1 MLTRRL
7 ARIGWLL
14 DPDRRRN
21 DRQLVRAARF
31 HAERLEDR
39 FMMSADGPA
48 AANPPGVVVFSAGD
62 EFSTVAA
69 SVPLRTQETT
79 IPVAANGDLQRFQS
93 TAEFEAWLLEAATA
107 QYGHLFGQ
115 LTYHYG
121 WNWHAIDYTD
131 ALDGD
136 VFAPVLRESA
146 NVTFNGAHSATN
158 LQLAGVDEAD
168 LVETDGEYLYIIS
181 GKDLVIVKAGV
192 GDELQ
197 VVSRVQLDERPVGMY
212 LSGDRLALVS
222 ASAPMGFGSP
232 FRLGRPLIWSGMPL
246 FTNDLAFSPQEIKP
260 PTTTVTLLDIT
271 DRAAPTLV
279 HKTEMDG
286 QLVTSRTVD
295 GQLRLVLTN
304 DMQLPMPIARPVE
317 GTGGAEQSAPIAE
330 SNQIRLAVDMA
341 WWYPVVEANYVYE
354 TRDEYLARVREEILD
369 AAGPQFRS
377 LALDGSVISE
387 TPLLSATEIYRPA
400 SHLDRHAVT
409 VATLDLTS
417 DGMGPAATATIMAN
431 AVQQVYVDE
440 DSIYVFAEQAPDQNW
455 SEVGLWFAGEMPK
468 TGVWKF
474 EIDNQSH
481 DIELVATGEFDGALL
496 NQFAADE
503 HDGRLRVVTEARW
516 NSVRQSLHVLEQ
528 VGDELKVVGTLDGIA
543 TNEQLYSVR
552 FIENTVFFVTFRQT
566 DPLFVV
572 DLSDPVNPQLRGELH
587 IPGFSDYLQ
596 PIDEHH
602 LLAIGRNAD
611 ENTGQFQELQVSI
624 FDVSDLTD
632 PQLLHRYSFDGGR
645 STMTPATGDR
655 WSRGDG
661 DHHAVSYFATD
672 QILAL
677 PIYTAADIAWFSDVD
692 QEGAMFEAG
701 KGGLQ
706 VFRIDLAEGFMPLGI
721 IEHDTL
727 VERSMQIGEHLY
739 AISNGTLTVHEL
751 TDPSVRLGELNIA
764 ATGAEHIALTFYEA
778 AIETVSQK
786 SNDLLRERPGSRAVW
801 MPAAP
806 ERIRFKPAMRAFD
819 FADIPSSEPLD
830 DELVNA
836 IAIDAA
842 SAAESSAASMV
853 DLLPVDNTTDDGE
866 DSDRPGRQ
874 LLARRGAFRPV
885 AARLGV

>member
-1 MLTRRL
+1 MLTPRL
-7 ARIGWLL
+7 ARVGWLL
-14 DPDRRRN
+14 DPVRRRN
-21 DRQLVRAARF
+21 APQLVRAARF

-48 AANPPGVVVFSAGD
+48 AANPPSVAVFSAGD
-62 EFSTVAA
+62 ELTAA
-69 SVPLRTQETT
+69 AAFVSRTTNETT
-79 IPVAANGDLQRFQS
+79 IPVATNNDLQRFES
-93 TAEFEAWLLEAATA
+93 TSDFEAWLLEAATA

-115 LTYHYG
+115 PTYHYG
-121 WNWHAIDYTD
+121 WNWNTIDYD
-131 ALDGD
+131 ALDIG
-136 VFAPVLRESA
+136 VFAPVLRGSA

-158 LQLAGVDEAD
+158 VQVAGVDEAD

-192 GDELQ
+192 GEELQ

-222 ASAPMGFGSP
+222 SSATAGFGSSL
-232 FRLGRPLIWSGMPL
+232 RLGRPLIWGGMPL
-246 FTNDLAFSPQEIKP
+246 FTNDLTFSPQEMKP
-260 PTTTVTLLDIT
+260 PTTTITLLDIS

-304 DMQLPMPIARPVE
+304 DMHLPMPIARPVE
-317 GTGGAEQSAPIAE
+317 QSDKAEQSKQDPGPIADID
-330 SNQIRLAVDMA
+330 QFKIAVDMA
-341 WWYPVVEANYVYE
+341 WLYPVGEASYVYE

-369 AAGPQFRS
+369 AVEPQIRS
-377 LALDGSVISE
+377 LSLDGSVISE
-387 TPLLSATEIYRPA
+387 TLLLNPTEIYRPA
-400 SHLDRHAVT
+400 SQLNRHAVT
-409 VATLDLTS
+409 VATFDLTS
-417 DGMGPAATATIMAN
+417 EVMGPAATATIMTN
-431 AVQQVYVDE
+431 VLPQVYVDE
-440 DSIYVFAEQAPDQNW
+440 DSIYVFAEQAPNQH
-455 SEVGLWFAGEMPK
+455 LWFAGQMPT

-481 DIELVATGEFDGALL
+481 DVDLVATGEFDGALL

-503 HDGRLRVVTEARW
+503 HDGRLRVVTEPRW
-516 NSVRQSLHVLEQ
+516 SSVGQSLHVLEQ
-528 VGDELKVVGTLDGIA
+528 VGDELKIVGSLDGIA
-543 TNEQLYSVR
+543 SNEQLYSVR
-552 FIENTVFFVTFRQT
+552 FLENTVFFVTFRQT

-596 PIDEHH
+596 PIDENH

-661 DHHAVSYFATD
+661 DHHAVSYFAAE
-672 QILAL
+672 QIFAL
-677 PIYTAADIAWFSDVD
+677 PIYTAEDIAWFSDVV
-692 QEGAMFEAG
+692 QEGPMFESG
-701 KGGLQ
+701 QGGLQ
-706 VFRIDLAEGFMPLGI
+706 VFRIDLDEGFMPLAI

-727 VERSMQIGEHLY
+727 VERSVQIGEHLY

-751 TDPSVRLGELNIA
+751 TDPGVRLGELDLA
-764 ATGAEHIALTFYEA
+764 ATGAERIALTFYEA
-778 AIETVSQK
+778 AIETVSQT
-786 SNDLLRERPGSRAVW
+786 SDDALRDRPVSRAHW
-801 MPAAP
+801 MPVAP
-806 ERIRFKPAMRAFD
+806 ERIPFKPAIRTVA
-819 FADIPSSEPLD
+819 FADIPSSLPLD

-853 DLLPVDNTTDDGE
+853 DVLPVENTIDNGE
-866 DSDRPGRQ
+866 DSEQPARQ
-874 LLARRGAFRPV
+874 LLARRGAFRPI
-885 AARLGV
+885 AARLGS

>member
-1 MLTRRL
+1 
-7 ARIGWLL
+7 
-14 DPDRRRN
+14 
-21 DRQLVRAARF
+21 
-31 HAERLEDR
+31 
-39 FMMSADGPA
+39 MMSADGPA
-48 AANPPGVVVFSAGD
+48 AMNPAGVTVFSAGD
-62 EFSTVAA
+62 EFSAAAA
-69 SVPLRTQETT
+69 SVPLPVQETT
-79 IPVAANGDLQRFQS
+79 IPVATNGDLQRFQS

-115 LTYHYG
+115 STYHYG
-121 WNWHAIDYTD
+121 WNWHTIDYTD

-136 VFAPVLRESA
+136 VFAPVLRASA
-146 NVTFNGAHSATN
+146 NVNFNGAHSATN
-158 LQLAGVDEAD
+158 VQVAGVDEAD
-168 LVETDGEYLYIIS
+168 LVETDGEHLYIIS

-192 GDELQ
+192 SEELQ

-222 ASAPMGFGSP
+222 SSAMAGFGSP

-246 FTNDLAFSPQEIKP
+246 FTDDLAFSPQEIKP
-260 PTTTVTLLDIT
+260 PATTVTLLDIT

-304 DMQLPMPIARPVE
+304 DMHLPMPIARPVE
-317 GTGGAEQSAPIAE
+317 GTSGAEQTAPIAE
-330 SNQIRLAVDMA
+330 SKQIRLAVDMA
-341 WWYPVVEANYVYE
+341 WYPVVEANYVYE
-354 TRDEYLARVREEILD
+354 ARDEYLARVREEIF

-377 LALDGSVISE
+377 MALDGSVISE
-387 TPLLSATEIYRPA
+387 SPFLSATEIYRPA
-400 SHLDRHAVT
+400 SHLDQHAVT
-409 VATLDLTS
+409 VATFDLTS
-417 DGMGPAATATIMAN
+417 DVMGPAATATIMTN
-431 AVQQVYVDE
+431 GLQQVYVDE
-440 DSIYVFAEQAPDQNW
+440 DSIYVFAEQAPNQQW
-455 SEVGLWFAGEMPK
+455 SEVGLWSAGEMPK

-503 HDGRLRVVTEARW
+503 HNGRLRVVTEARW
-516 NSVRQSLHVLEQ
+516 NSVGQSLHVLEQ
-528 VGDELKVVGTLDGIA
+528 VGDELKVVGSLDGIA

-552 FIENTVFFVTFRQT
+552 FLENTVFFVTFRQT

-596 PIDEHH
+596 PIDENH
-602 LLAIGRNAD
+602 LLAIGRDAD
-611 ENTGQFQELQVSI
+611 EVTGQFQELQVSI

-661 DHHAVSYFATD
+661 DHHAVSYFSAD
-672 QILAL
+672 QIFAL

-692 QEGAMFEAG
+692 QQGAMFEAG

-706 VFRIDLAEGFMPLGI
+706 VFRIDLDEGFTPLGI

-727 VERSMQIGEHLY
+727 VERSMQVGDHLY

-751 TDPSVRLGELNIA
+751 TDPSIRLGELEIA

-778 AIETVSQK
+778 ALETVSQT
-786 SNDLLRERPGSRAVW
+786 SSDLLRERPVSRAVW
-801 MPAAP
+801 MPVAH
-806 ERIRFKPAMRAFD
+806 ERIRFKPAMRAVD
-819 FADIPSSEPLD
+819 FAEIPSSDLLD

-885 AARLGV
+885 AARLGA

>member
-1 MLTRRL
+1 
-7 ARIGWLL
+7 
-14 DPDRRRN
+14 
-21 DRQLVRAARF
+21 
-31 HAERLEDR
+31 
-39 FMMSADGPA
+39 MMSADGPA
-48 AANPPGVVVFSAGD
+48 AANPHGILVFPAGD
-62 EFSTVAA
+62 EFSAAAA

-79 IPVAANGDLQRFQS
+79 IPVATNGDLQRFQS
-93 TAEFEAWLLEAATA
+93 TAEFESWLLEAATA

-115 LTYHYG
+115 QTYHYG

-131 ALDGD
+131 GLDVD
-136 VFAPVLRESA
+136 VFAPVLRASA

-158 LQLAGVDEAD
+158 VQVAGVDEAD

-192 GDELQ
+192 GEELQ
-197 VVSRVQLDERPVGMY
+197 VVSRVQLAERPVGMY

-222 ASAPMGFGSP
+222 SSAMAGLGSP

-260 PTTTVTLLDIT
+260 PVTTVTLLDIT

-286 QLVTSRTVD
+286 QLVSSRTVD

-304 DMQLPMPIARPVE
+304 DMHLPMPIARPVE
-317 GTGGAEQSAPIAE
+317 PSKEAEQFKRYPDPIADIDE
-330 SNQIRLAVDMA
+330 VRIAVDMA
-341 WWYPVVEANYVYE
+341 WWGPMGGAAYVYE
-354 TRDEYLARVREEILD
+354 TREEYLARVREEILD
-369 AAGPQFRS
+369 ATGPQFRS

-387 TPLLSATEIYRPA
+387 TPFLSATEIYRPA
-400 SHLDRHAVT
+400 SHLDSHALT
-409 VATLDLTS
+409 VATFDLTS
-417 DGMGPAATATIMAN
+417 DVMGPAATATIMTTGL
-431 AVQQVYVDE
+431 QQVYVDE
-440 DSIYVFAEQAPDQNW
+440 DSIYVFAEQTPNQHW
-455 SEVGLWFAGEMPK
+455 SEVGLWSAGEMPK

-503 HDGRLRVVTEARW
+503 RDGRLRVVTEPRW
-516 NSVRQSLHVLEQ
+516 SSVGQSLHVLEQ
-528 VGDELKVVGTLDGIA
+528 VGDELKVVGSLDGIA

-552 FIENTVFFVTFRQT
+552 FLENTVFFVTFRQT

-596 PIDEHH
+596 PIDENH
-602 LLAIGRNAD
+602 LLAIGRDAD
-611 ENTGQFQELQVSI
+611 EGTGQFQELQVSI

-661 DHHAVSYFATD
+661 DHHAVSYFAAD
-672 QILAL
+672 QIFAL

-692 QEGAMFEAG
+692 QQGAMFEAG
-701 KGGLQ
+701 NGGLQ
-706 VFRIDLAEGFMPLGI
+706 VFRIDLDEGFTPLGI

-727 VERSMQIGEHLY
+727 VERSMQIGEHVY

-751 TDPSVRLGELNIA
+751 TDPSVRLGELDIA
-764 ATGAEHIALTFYEA
+764 ATGAEHIALTFHEA
-778 AIETVSQK
+778 AIETISQTA
-786 SNDLLRERPGSRAVW
+786 NDALRDRPVSRAHW
-801 MPAAP
+801 MPVVP
-806 ERIRFKPAMRAFD
+806 ERIRFKPAVRAIAFG
-819 FADIPSSEPLD
+819 DIPLSEPLD

-836 IAIDAA
+836 IAIDLA
-842 SAAESSAASMV
+842 SAAESPAASMV
-853 DLLPVDNTTDDGE
+853 DVLPVENTTDDGE
-866 DSDRPGRQ
+866 DSEQPGRQ

-885 AARLGV
+885 AARLGG